1 MILHEE
7 INILVKL
14 QELDLSIGKIEEA
27 KDNYP
32 RRIELLKEV
41 LEEKR
46 RIADLKREKLESL
59 ENDRRKKERV
69 VEQEIEQIKKSEDK
83 LLSVKTNKEYQAA
96 LKEIAL
102 TKESNSQREEDIL
115 NVLEELDVLRKELKE
130 KEEDFITT
138 SREFEKEESELTEKL
153 EEFEKQLAEKVKKRG
168 ELSSKIGS
176 ELLQMY
182 ENIRKRRQYIAVVP
196 TNNGFCQGCYM
207 DIPPQLSNEVQ
218 KGIDL
223 IFCPNCNRILYWANS
238 S

>member
-1 MILHEE
+1 MHED
-7 INILVKL
+7 INVLVKL
-14 QELDLSIGKIEEA
+14 QDMDLSIGKIEKTKE
-27 KDNYP
+27 NYP
-32 RRIELLKEV
+32 RRIELLKET

-46 RIADLKREKLESL
+46 RIADLKGEKLESL
-59 ENDRRKKERV
+59 ENDRKRKEKV
-69 VEQEIEQIKKSEDK
+69 MEQEIEKIKKSEEK
-83 LLSVKTNKEYQAA
+83 LLSVKTNKEYQAV

-102 TKESNSQREEDIL
+102 AKESNSQREEDIL

-130 KEEDFITT
+130 KEEDFITL
-138 SREFEKEESELTEKL
+138 SREFGKEESELTAKL
-153 EEFEKQLAEKVKKRG
+153 EEFKKQLAEKVKKRG

-182 ENIRKRRQYIAVVP
+182 ENIKKRRQEIAIVP
-196 TNNGFCQGCYM
+196 TNDGFCQGCYM

>member
-1 MILHEE
+1 MHEE
-7 INILVKL
+7 INTLVKL
-14 QELDLSIGKIEEA
+14 QDLDLSIGKIEET
-27 KDNYP
+27 KENYP
-32 RRIELLKEV
+32 RRIELLKEK

-59 ENDRRKKERV
+59 ENDRRRKEREM
-69 VEQEIEQIKKSEDK
+69 EQEMEKIKKSGEK
-83 LLSVKTNKEYQAA
+83 LLLVKTNKEYQAA

-130 KEEDFITT
+130 KEEDFMAI
-138 SREFEKEESELTEKL
+138 SREFGKEESELTAKL
-153 EEFEKQLAEKVKKRG
+153 EEFKKQLAEKVKKRG
-168 ELSSKIGS
+168 ELSSKIGP

-182 ENIRKRRQYIAVVP
+182 ENIKKRRQDIAVAP
-196 TNNGFCQGCYM
+196 TKDGFCQGCYM

-223 IFCPNCNRILYWANS
+223 VFCPNCNRILYWANS